1 MTLKSVLA
9 VKLKSSKPFR
19 MTNTE
24 APTAP
29 IQRTRS
35 FKLRVFGCQMNVY
48 DGELMQASLEGRGWK
63 PTEDTDEASVFLFH
77 TCSVREQ
84 AEERVHGLLGELRRV
99 KKADPSVVI
108 GVIGCMADREG
119 QELFDREPHVD
130 IVCGSRHFPKIADL
144 IDQVIGGEKRV
155 CLLGE
160 AESHVDQEERDLTG
174 RVEDYQAHV
183 AVMRGCDMN
192 CTYCIVP
199 SVRGRVESRSPESIV
214 NEIRRLSEMG
224 VTEVHLLGQ
233 TIDSY
238 GRDLPRDDRP
248 DLAGLLDA
256 LEDLDALKRIRM
268 VTLHPSYVDQRL
280 ADAMARSTKFMRF
293 LPIPIQSGSDPVLRN
308 MKRGY
313 TVELYRKRV
322 AILKEAMPDLELIS
336 DWIVGFPGETDEDFT
351 GSEAAMKE
359 FGFLQSYVFQYSP
372 RPGTKAFEVD
382 DDVPKKLKARRNHR
396 LLELQREIAHQRTP
410 TQVGKSSRILLERLS
425 DRFPGHWL
433 GRTRNGHYALL
444 PEEPGCRAGLEV
456 PVDLVS
462 YNGRSLVAERH
473 ADFQMPNP
481 VVVAVAEA
489 PAMRV
494 TEPAS
499 GFEV

>member
-1 MTLKSVLA
+1 MIK
-9 VKLKSSKPFR
+9 
-19 MTNTE
+19 TE
-24 APTAP
+24 APTVTV
-29 IQRTRS
+29 QRTRS

-48 DGELMQASLEGRGWK
+48 DGELMSASLEGRGWK
-63 PTEDTDEASVFLFH
+63 PTENTEEASVFLFH

-119 QELFDREPHVD
+119 RELFEREPHVD

-160 AESHVDQEERDLTG
+160 ADSHVDQPERDFTG
-174 RVEDYQAHV
+174 RIEDYQAHV

-199 SVRGRVESRSPESIV
+199 SVRGRVESRPPESIV
-214 NEIRRLSEMG
+214 QEIRRLSEMG

-238 GRDLPRDDRP
+238 GRDLPRGDRP

-256 LEDLDALKRIRM
+256 LEDIDALKRIRM
-268 VTLHPSYVDQRL
+268 VTLHPSYVDKHL
-280 ADAMARSTKFMRF
+280 AEAMARSTKFMRF

-313 TVELYRKRV
+313 TVDLYRKRV

-336 DWIVGFPGETDEDFT
+336 DWIVGFPGESDDDFSA
-351 GSEAAMKE
+351 SEEAMLE
-359 FGFLQSYVFQYSP
+359 FNYLQSYVFQYSP
-372 RPGTKAFEVD
+372 RPGTTAFDHE

-396 LLELQREIAHQRTP
+396 LLEIQREIAHQRTP
-410 TQVGKSSRILLERLS
+410 TQVGTSSRLMLERLS
-425 DRFPGHWL
+425 DKSPGNWI

-444 PEEPGCRAGLEV
+444 PEEPGCRAGLEI

-462 YNGRSLVAERH
+462 YNGKCLVAVRH
-473 ADFQMPNP
+473 ASFQMPEPLQVKEETKNP
-481 VVVAVAEA
+481 ASLQVAETV
-489 PAMRV
+489 P
-494 TEPAS
+494 

>member
-1 MTLKSVLA
+1 MTDLQTPA
-9 VKLKSSKPFR
+9 
-19 MTNTE
+19 
-24 APTAP
+24 AP

-48 DGELMQASLEGRGWK
+48 DGELMNASLEGRGWT
-63 PTEDTDEASVFLFH
+63 PTENTDEASVFLFH

-99 KKADPSVVI
+99 KKADPNVVI
-108 GVIGCMADREG
+108 AVIGCMADREG
-119 QELFDREPHVD
+119 KELFDREPHVD

-214 NEIRRLSEMG
+214 NEIRRLAEMG

-238 GRDLPRDDRP
+238 GRDLPRGDRP

-256 LEDLDALKRIRM
+256 LEGIDALKRIRM
-268 VTLHPSYVDQRL
+268 VTLHPSYVDQKL

-293 LPIPIQSGSDPVLRN
+293 LPIPMQSGSDPVLRQ

-313 TVELYRKRV
+313 SVELYRKKVELLRQ
-322 AILKEAMPDLELIS
+322 AMPDLELIS

-351 GSEAAMKE
+351 QSEVAMEE
-359 FGFLQSYVFQYSP
+359 FQFLQSYVFQYSP
-372 RPGTKAFEVD
+372 RPGTTAFNME

-396 LLELQREIAHQRTP
+396 LLEIQRRIAHQRTP
-410 TQVGKSSRILLERLS
+410 THVGTSSRLLLERES
-425 DRFPGHWL
+425 ERNPGFWL
-433 GRTRNGHYALL
+433 GRTQNGHYALL
-444 PEEPGCRAGLEV
+444 PAEPGCKPGLEV

-462 YNGRSLVAERH
+462 YNGKSLVAQRD
-473 ADFQMPNP
+473 AAFNMPEAI
-481 VVVAVAEA
+481 AVGIPPALKLIA
-489 PAMRV
+489 PIG
-494 TEPAS
+494 
-499 GFEV
+499 GFDV